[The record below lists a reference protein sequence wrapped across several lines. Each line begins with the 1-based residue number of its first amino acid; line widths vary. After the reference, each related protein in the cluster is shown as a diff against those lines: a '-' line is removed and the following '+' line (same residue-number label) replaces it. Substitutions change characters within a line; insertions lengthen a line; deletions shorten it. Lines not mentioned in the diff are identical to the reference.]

1 MFLCLSLQ
9 MAGTVCVCVC
19 FVRVCDTMGGGGNAD
34 TVYITSFI
42 VIEET

>member
-1 MFLCLSLQ
+1 MKRCVFVFVSANGGDC
-9 MAGTVCVCVC
+9 VCVCV
-19 FVRVCDTMGGGGNAD
+19 FCDTMGGGVNAD